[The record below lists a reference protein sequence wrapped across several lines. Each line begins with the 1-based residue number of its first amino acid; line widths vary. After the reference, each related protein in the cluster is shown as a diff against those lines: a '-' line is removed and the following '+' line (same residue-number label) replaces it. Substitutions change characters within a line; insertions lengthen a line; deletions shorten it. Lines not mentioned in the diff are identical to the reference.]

1 VRERPRPDAA
11 KPPPDK
17 QDDGSPTVVA
27 RRRRPPADDLF
38 DGQLSF
44 DEPAEYRPPPRRR

>member
-1 VRERPRPDAA
+1 
-11 KPPPDK
+11 
-17 QDDGSPTVVA
+17 VVA